1 MHEGHR
7 QRLYQKLKDGD
18 NLFEH
23 ELLEMLLFNAY
34 PRKNTNPVAHEL
46 LKRFPSISAV
56 LAAGY
61 DELIS
66 VPGVGEQVA
75 LYLMCV
81 GKCVARGN
89 DADSFAAVTC
99 RGDMAE
105 LVKIRFAKK
114 TEEVLELYFFD
125 KNGKLRRICSFTSG
139 ECHRVTV
146 RPEEVIK
153 LISSSRPYGMVIAH
167 NHTSGSPRPSVAD
180 DDFTRECQVICSMNN
195 VRLYDHMIYASGYDI
210 YSYFECG
217 RMSEIER
224 EYSIGSILKN
234 GKKT

>member
-34 PRKNTNPVAHEL
+34 PRKNTNTVAHEL

-89 DADSFAAVTC
+89 DADSFAVVTC
-99 RGDMAE
+99 RGAR
-105 LVKIRFAKK
+105 K
-114 TEEVLELYFFD
+114 
-125 KNGKLRRICSFTSG
+125 
-139 ECHRVTV
+139 
-146 RPEEVIK
+146 
-153 LISSSRPYGMVIAH
+153 
-167 NHTSGSPRPSVAD
+167 
-180 DDFTRECQVICSMNN
+180 
-195 VRLYDHMIYASGYDI
+195 
-210 YSYFECG
+210 
-217 RMSEIER
+217 
-224 EYSIGSILKN
+224 
-234 GKKT
+234 

>member
-1 MHEGHR
+1 MSSRKHS
-7 QRLYQKLKDGD
+7 LYKIPNKMMIRRFKTCTSLKTIRHAFFDMDSTLID
-18 NLFEH
+18 NECIDD
-23 ELLEMLLFNAY
+23 M
-34 PRKNTNPVAHEL
+34 
-46 LKRFPSISAV
+46 
-56 LAAGY
+56 AACF
-61 DELIS
+61 
-66 VPGVGEQVA
+66 GVGEQVA

-89 DADSFAAVTC
+89 DADSFAVVTC

-146 RPEEVIK
+146 KPEEVIK